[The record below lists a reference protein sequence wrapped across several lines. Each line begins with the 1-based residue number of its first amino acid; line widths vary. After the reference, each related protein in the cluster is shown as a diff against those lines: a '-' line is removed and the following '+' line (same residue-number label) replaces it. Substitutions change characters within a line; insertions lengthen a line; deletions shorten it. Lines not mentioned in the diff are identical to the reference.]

1 MSIHFRDQCMR
12 AQDVVC
18 NVPIESK
25 WNKTQPNLVMRG
37 YAEKVE
43 IIELSESFEE
53 NQGKKADFRIKLI
66 GIFSAMGHCYAG
78 YKNNQLRIKI
88 QEKERGGEYTLV

>member
-1 MSIHFRDQCMR
+1 MKKYRFFFHYYKRYKCMSIHFRDQCMR

-25 WNKTQPNLVMRG
+25 WNKTQQNLVMRG

-43 IIELSESFEE
+43 IID
-53 NQGKKADFRIKLI
+53 QT
-66 GIFSAMGHCYAG
+66 CYI
-78 YKNNQLRIKI
+78 N
-88 QEKERGGEYTLV
+88 

>member
-1 MSIHFRDQCMR
+1 MKKYRFFFHYYKRYKCMSIHFRDQCMR

-18 NVPIESK
+18 NVPKESK

-43 IIELSESFEE
+43 IID
-53 NQGKKADFRIKLI
+53 QT
-66 GIFSAMGHCYAG
+66 CYI
-78 YKNNQLRIKI
+78 N
-88 QEKERGGEYTLV
+88 

>member
-1 MSIHFRDQCMR
+1 MKKYRFFFHYYKRYKCMSIHFRDQCMR

-43 IIELSESFEE
+43 IID
-53 NQGKKADFRIKLI
+53 QT
-66 GIFSAMGHCYAG
+66 CYI
-78 YKNNQLRIKI
+78 N
-88 QEKERGGEYTLV
+88 